1 MAVTGTHVDP
11 AAYAATFDDRVGEV
25 VREAARRLPAFAT
38 RLEEAGIDPASV
50 TASDLDRLPI

>member
-1 MAVTGTHVDP
+1 MRTSVDP